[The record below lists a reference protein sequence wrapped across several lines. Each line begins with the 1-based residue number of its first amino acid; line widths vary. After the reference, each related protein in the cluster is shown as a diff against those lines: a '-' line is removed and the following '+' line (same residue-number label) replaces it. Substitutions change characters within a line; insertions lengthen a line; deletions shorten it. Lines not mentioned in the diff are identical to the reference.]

1 MTDAL
6 LLVQADLVKLLKLKG
21 VWISIFAAVL
31 FACWIQWHSGTI
43 QEGWEQSIQAAQVQ
57 LQLISSGHGCEVVTG
72 SLLQHCSTGPV
83 ATARQSVL
91 ANLDAATQ
99 AMRSGAKGFGPLGA
113 TIVSL
118 GLFGTGVGFILSIII
133 GALAME
139 TEMQSGGLKATML
152 LVARRRLVVMAKAA
166 SCYLCAITGAVL
178 AIIFMIG
185 VSAVQVSLRPL
196 GGGVGP
202 GGPGIS
208 SLWTP
213 LLATVVTP
221 AVGVGLAL
229 AAGFFGQSSLAA
241 VGGPAGLVVIDRL
254 VAMVAPDA
262 APYTLIGAIAGIS
275 SGLAHSQLAA
285 SSVTVTIWPA
295 GIDPGGV
302 LLGCLEVLVI
312 AGLGLGIAA
321 ISLGRQE
328 IR

>member
-6 LLVQADLVKLLKLKG
+6 LLIQADLMKLLKLKG
-21 VWISIFAAVL
+21 VWVAILAAIL
-31 FACWIQWHSGTI
+31 FSCWIQWHSGTI
-43 QEGWEQSIQAAQVQ
+43 QEGWQQSIQAAQVQ

-72 SLLQHCSTGPV
+72 SLQQHCSTGQV
-83 ATARQSVL
+83 AAARQSAL
-91 ANLDAATQ
+91 ASLAAAIQ
-99 AMRSGAKGFGPLGA
+99 ALRWGAKGFGPLGA

-118 GLFGTGVGFILSIII
+118 GLLGTGVGFILSIII

-152 LVARRRLVVMAKAA
+152 LAARRRLVVMAKAA
-166 SCYLCAITGAVL
+166 SCYLCAIIGAVL
-178 AIIFMIG
+178 VIIFMIG

-196 GGGVGP
+196 GAGVGL

-208 SLWTP
+208 SVWTP

-229 AAGFFGQSSLAA
+229 AAGFIGQSSLAA

-254 VAMVAPDA
+254 VAMVAPSA
-262 APYTLIGAIAGIS
+262 APYTLVGSIAGIS
-275 SGLAHSQLAA
+275 TGLAHSHLAVA
-285 SSVTVTIWPA
+285 SVTVTIWPS
-295 GIDPGGV
+295 GINPGGV
-302 LLGCLEVLVI
+302 YLGCLEVLVI
-312 AGLGLGIAA
+312 AGLGLGVAA
-321 ISLGRQE
+321 VSLRRHE